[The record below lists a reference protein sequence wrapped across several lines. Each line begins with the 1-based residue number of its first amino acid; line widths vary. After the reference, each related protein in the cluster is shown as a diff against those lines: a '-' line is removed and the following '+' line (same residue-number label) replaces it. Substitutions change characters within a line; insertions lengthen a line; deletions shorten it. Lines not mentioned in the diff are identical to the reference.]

1 MKIEHYKLLLVKF
14 WQWAFF
20 TTQIHT
26 FLFLLSFLCLLPLA
40 SPTQFRGKYIPH
52 FVPWIKSSIHFG
64 CLGFSFRMSPFSL
77 WALLNKFSQ
86 MFFPEIE
93 FWGYSYNH
101 KMFSPITRLTIPWI
115 QMIWKILECKIGTI
129 TLGKSLAGSASWVS
143 DLCGHR
149 GFRRALHLF

>member
-77 WALLNKFSQ
+77 WALLNKEFSQ
-86 MFFPEIE
+86 MFFPEVE

-101 KMFSPITRLTIPWI
+101 KMVSPITRLTIPWI
-115 QMIWKILECKIGTI
+115 QMIWKILECKNWYNQF
-129 TLGKSLAGSASWVS
+129 GKKSGRISFMGEWPVWSQRV
-143 DLCGHR
+143 
-149 GFRRALHLF
+149 